1 MSQSRPSLLV
11 ICLIISLTSLTILHC
26 GGAEKREPTTY
37 AEYASL
43 VCVEDITIGA
53 TWEQYRQYLKARKQ
67 NMENTI
73 PPDGVAEYH
82 LATLALLNASLEATK
97 GKDSGATANYYE
109 FANAPD
115 IITFAMAFAEAA
127 EDLSAQAWRALDG
140 HGCPV
145 G

>member
-1 MSQSRPSLLV
+1 M
-11 ICLIISLTSLTILHC
+11 LTSLTILHC
-26 GGAEKREPTTY
+26 GGGEKREPTTY
-37 AEYASL
+37 SEYANL
-43 VCVEDITIGA
+43 VCVEDITVGA
-53 TWEQYRQYLKARKQ
+53 TWKQYRGYLKARKQ

-73 PPDGVAEYH
+73 PPDGVVEYH
-82 LATLALLNASLEATK
+82 LATLALMNASLEATK

-115 IITFAMAFAEAA
+115 IITIAMALAEVA
-127 EDLSAQAWRALDG
+127 EELSAPAWRALAD